1 MEVNAL
7 LVGFTMRTCLCV
19 FISVTVRFV
28 SLLIDRSD
36 ELTSSSYL
44 FFLFSAG
51 WWFHITGDSKNNDS
65 VVCYHFARVK
75 NVNDNE
81 KRCFFLGNAVVDCRV
96 DFFHRRLRHDTISL
110 SAFVACS

>member
-19 FISVTVRFV
+19 FISFTVCFV

-51 WWFHITGDSKNNDS
+51 WFHITGDSKNNDS
-65 VVCYHFARVK
+65 VVCYHFARIK